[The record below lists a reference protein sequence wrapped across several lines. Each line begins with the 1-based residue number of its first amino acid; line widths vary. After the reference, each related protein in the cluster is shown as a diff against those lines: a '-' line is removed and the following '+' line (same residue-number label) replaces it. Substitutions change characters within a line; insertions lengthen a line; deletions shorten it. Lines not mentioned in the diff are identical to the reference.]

1 MRLPEIAIKRPVFM
15 TMIGLALIV
24 FGIVAFPRLALD
36 LFPKV
41 DFPVVNIT
49 TKLVGASPEIM
60 EVDVT
65 DTIEE
70 AVNTING
77 VKSITSRSMEE
88 YSIVTVEF
96 YLERNLEQAAQDV
109 RDKVAAVRNRLPR
122 DTEPPVIEKISP
134 EDQPIIWIAVWGDR
148 SIRDLTHYAD
158 KVLKRDIEKIPGV
171 GSVTMSGG
179 RTRQV
184 RIWIDRDKLQAAS
197 LTADDIKLALGR
209 EHREVPGG
217 RIENARTEY
226 VVKTKGEYQTPE
238 AFNNLVIAYRH
249 GKLIKLRDVG
259 HAEDGLEEERSITRF
274 NGKTAVGLSVKR
286 QSGENTVAVA
296 ERVKAAVAAIKPPAG
311 MKLDITFDQSK
322 YIRRSI
328 EDVQISL
335 WLGAV
340 LAVLIIFVF
349 LRSVRSTLIS
359 AVALPTSVI
368 ATFAFIQWFGF
379 TLNIMTMLG
388 LSLSIGILI
397 DDSIVV
403 LENIY
408 RRMEEGEP
416 PVQAAREG
424 ASEIGLAVMA
434 TTMSIVAVFVP
445 VAFMKGIVGKFFFE
459 FGITVTVAVL
469 ISLFVSLTLTP
480 MMTSRFLSYKK
491 KHGKLYM
498 FLEKGFDKMY
508 DVYRP
513 LLGMALRNR
522 WKVILLAVASVVS
535 GLVLFVVL
543 GKEFMPAED
552 QGRYL
557 VRLETPIDYSLTRSD
572 SAMKAVD
579 EQLRR
584 RPEVASTFYVTGSDL
599 TPDINKSRIYV
610 NLKERKERSIVQ
622 IDSMKDVRGF
632 LAGEKNVKSSV
643 EQIAMVGGG
652 FRSVPIQLMIQG
664 RDLDDVNR
672 RTLAIRDEYAKLPG
686 IVDTDTSIET
696 GKPEVRVRIDR
707 DQAANL
713 GVSASSIGDVI
724 NTMIGG
730 EIVGKFKDEKEGER
744 YDITARLLPSAR
756 TRPDDIESLQ
766 VRSTTGEL
774 IRMKDVASIESGKGP
789 TVIMHYNRQRA
800 ATLFAGTEKTKPMA
814 DAMKDLNAIVQKH
827 ASPDISTR
835 YVGMADAMLDA
846 FKNIA
851 FALIIAVIM
860 VYMILASQFE
870 SFVHPFTIMFS
881 LPVSLIGAMGLLF
894 ITGERVSIF
903 SLIGVIMLMGLVTKN
918 AILLVDY
925 TITLRHRGM
934 SREEALLTAGP
945 VRLRP
950 IVMTTAAMVFGMLP
964 TALKIGEGSE
974 SRAPMAIAVI
984 GGLITSTLLTL
995 VVIPVVYTLVDDL
1008 EAYMKNRGYAAQ
1020 FAFLSMKIKALFG
1033 KRKSMPTADSE

>member
-24 FGIVAFPRLALD
+24 FGLVAFPKLSLD

-65 DTIEE
+65 DNIEE
-70 AVNTING
+70 AVNTISG
-77 VKSITSRSMEE
+77 VKAITSQSTEE

-96 YLERNLEQAAQDV
+96 YLERNIEQAAQDV
-109 RDKVAAVRNRLPR
+109 RDKVAAVRNKLPR
-122 DTEPPVIEKISP
+122 DSEPPVIEKISP
-134 EDQPIIWIAVWGDR
+134 EDQPIVWIAVWGDR

-171 GSVTMSGG
+171 GSVTVRGG

-184 RIWIDRDKLQAAS
+184 RIWIDRKKMDAAS
-197 LTADDIKLALGR
+197 LTADDIKLALGA

-217 RIENARTEY
+217 RVENLRTEY
-226 VVKTKGEYQTPE
+226 VVKTKGEYETPE
-238 AFNNLVIAYRH
+238 AFNDLVIAFRH
-249 GKLIKLRDVG
+249 GKLIKLRDIG
-259 HAEDGLEEERSITRF
+259 RAEDGLEDERSITRF

-296 ERVKAAVAAIKPPAG
+296 ERVKAAVAKVKPPDG
-311 MKLDITFDQSK
+311 MRLDITFDQSK
-322 YIRRSI
+322 FIRRSI

-335 WLGAV
+335 WLGAG

-368 ATFAFIQWFGF
+368 ATFAFIQMFGF

-408 RRMEEGEP
+408 RRMEEGED
-416 PVQAAREG
+416 PVIASREG
-424 ASEIGLAVMA
+424 SSEIGLAVMA
-434 TTMSIVAVFVP
+434 TTLSIVAVFVP

-469 ISLFVSLTLTP
+469 ISLFVSLSLTP
-480 MMTSRFLSYKK
+480 MLTARFLRYQK
-491 KHGKLYM
+491 KHGAAYM
-498 FLEKGFDKMY
+498 FLERLFDRMY
-508 DVYRP
+508 DVYNP
-513 LLGMALRNR
+513 LLALALKHR
-522 WKVILLAVASVVS
+522 WKTIVLALASVVA
-535 GLVLFVVL
+535 GVVLFGVL
-543 GKEFMPAED
+543 DKEFLPAED
-552 QGRYL
+552 QGRYM
-557 VRLETPIDYSLTRSD
+557 VRLETPIDYSLPRAD
-572 SAMKAVD
+572 GAMRKVD
-579 EQLRR
+579 EQLRGK
-584 RPEVASTFYVTGSDL
+584 PEVMSTFYVTGSDL
-599 TPDINKSRIYV
+599 TPDVNKGIIYV
-610 NLKERKERSIVQ
+610 NLKERKDRSIIQ
-622 IDSMKDVRGF
+622 LDAMKQTRDSIANQNT
-632 LAGEKNVKSSV
+632 LKSSV
-643 EQIAMVGGG
+643 EEVAMVGGG
-652 FRSVPIQLMIQG
+652 MRSVPIQLMIQG
-664 RDLDDVNR
+664 RDLDELNT
-672 RTLAIRDEYAKLPG
+672 RTLAIKNEYAKLPG
-686 IVDTDTSIET
+686 IVDADTSIEI
-696 GKPEVRVRIDR
+696 GKPEVRISIDR
-707 DQAANL
+707 DKAANL
-713 GVSASSIGDVI
+713 GVSAGAIGTTV

-730 EIVGKFKDEKEGER
+730 EIIGKYKDEKEGER
-744 YDITARLLPSAR
+744 YDITARLVSGDR
-756 TRPDDIESLQ
+756 NRPEDIDALR
-766 VRSTTGEL
+766 VRSSTGEL
-774 IRMKDVASIESGKGP
+774 VKLTDVTEIKKGTGS

-800 ATLFAGTEKTKPMA
+800 ATLFAGTDKTK
-814 DAMKDLNAIVQKH
+814 AMGEAMDDLDKIVKKNIT
-827 ASPDISTR
+827 PDITTR
-835 YVGMADAMLDA
+835 YIGMADAMLDS
-846 FKNIA
+846 FQNIA
-851 FALIIAVIM
+851 FALVIAIIM
-860 VYMILASQFE
+860 VYMILAAQFE

-881 LPVSLIGAMGLLF
+881 LPVSLIGAMGLLL
-894 ITGERVSIF
+894 ITHERISIF

-934 SREEALLTAGP
+934 SREEALLKAGP

-964 TALKIGEGSE
+964 TALKFGEGAE
-974 SRAPMAIAVI
+974 QRAPMAIAVI

-995 VVIPVVYTLVDDL
+995 VVIPVVYTIVDDI
-1008 EAYMKNRGYAAQ
+1008 ENYFRRSK
-1020 FAFLSMKIKALFG
+1020 K
-1033 KRKSMPTADSE
+1033 TADKSVM